1 MSAII
6 AMPIPITDIVIV
18 IIVVIVVIIIIIIV
32 AARRPAVAVSG
43 SRPVSCRNV
52 SPLDAL

>member
-1 MSAII
+1 
-6 AMPIPITDIVIV
+6 MPIPITDIVIV
-18 IIVVIVVIIIIIIV
+18 IIVVIIIIIIIIIIV

-43 SRPVSCRNV
+43 SRSVSCRNV